1 MFSSSASFYA
11 CINVSV
17 IVCSYY
23 ATSMP
28 GLHFHDLYF
37 FKDKTV
43 YSEGLGSIWRQTKED
58 LLNSVRE

>member
-17 IVCSYY
+17 IVCSFMLLQCLGY
-23 ATSMP
+23 TFMTCIV
-28 GLHFHDLYF
+28 